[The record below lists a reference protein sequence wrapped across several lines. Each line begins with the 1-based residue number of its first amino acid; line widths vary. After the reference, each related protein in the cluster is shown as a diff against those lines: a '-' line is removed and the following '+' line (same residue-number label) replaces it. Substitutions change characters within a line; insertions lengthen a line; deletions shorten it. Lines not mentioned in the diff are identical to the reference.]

1 MKRENRANESGV
13 LGDLHIHPSATGGW
27 VGVVYIKCVQQTET
41 EPFASI
47 EDVER
52 TAAERFGTGLR
63 RFVWSQDSAMILSE
77 SRTLSTGAVELALT
91 SADDDANVSAYLAKH
106 GGGVGVDEHGRIV
119 RRDAQG
125 KTIVIAENDGDS

>member
-1 MKRENRANESGV
+1 LKRENRANESGV
-13 LGDLHIHPSATGGW
+13 LGDLHIHPVATGGW
-27 VGVVYIKCVQQTET
+27 VGVVYIKGIQQTET
-41 EPFASI
+41 DPFASI
-47 EDVER
+47 EEVER
-52 TAAERFGTGLR
+52 SAAERFGTGLR

-77 SRTLSTGAVELALT
+77 SRTLSMEAVELALT
-91 SADDDANVSAYLAKH
+91 SGDDDANFSSYLAKH